1 MHKGCDPSVTA
12 TTEAWG
18 RRMSTEMDDIFF
30 TDLPEAS
37 TAPAPSSAPERLVGY
52 VGDLPGSLRNTLLS
66 AFADAQLELRDDIT
80 AETRFALLP
89 GSAERPFHWPA
100 DHQGG
105 PALYFQPSEES
116 PAASAD
122 LTINFLESASGAA
135 IAQRIRQTVAGFE
148 QLRRL
153 QQQVTD
159 STQVAMHAMS
169 LNAELGRILEFVE
182 KSYECPD
189 EPALADAA
197 LHCLSSMQMDCV
209 IQFGSHDDR
218 PTFSNGAD
226 ASARE
231 HALLGSSRSKGRIVD
246 HGAISL
252 FHYPRVSALIRNMPL
267 DDLQRYGVLKD
278 HLCLLFNGLE
288 ARAAALQ
295 TEHLANKRAHRSL
308 MTAKVI
314 HGILADMDA
323 YKRTFTQRSSEI
335 LENLLLD
342 LRTTLAELALN
353 EAEETRLQSLVEA
366 ANTAFAD
373 LFAEAEQRD
382 RVFNDILGKLTVL
395 LRAE

>member
-1 MHKGCDPSVTA
+1 
-12 TTEAWG
+12 
-18 RRMSTEMDDIFF
+18 MSTEMDDIFF
-30 TDLPEAS
+30 TDLPVAGS
-37 TAPAPSSAPERLVGY
+37 PPAPARAPERLVGY
-52 VGDLPGSLRNTLLS
+52 AGALPASVRDSLLS
-66 AFADAQLELRDDIT
+66 AFADAQLELRDEISV
-80 AETRFALLP
+80 ETRFALLP
-89 GSAERPFHWPA
+89 GSAARPFQWPA

-105 PALYFQPSEES
+105 PALYFQPSEEI
-116 PAASAD
+116 PVASAD
-122 LTINFLESASGAA
+122 LTINFLESTSGAA

-153 QQQVTD
+153 QQQITD

-182 KSYECPD
+182 KSYECTD
-189 EPALADAA
+189 EPGLAAAA
-197 LHCLSSMQMDCV
+197 LHCLSSMQMDAV
-209 IQFGSHDDR
+209 IQFGSHEER
-218 PTFSNGAD
+218 GTFSNGAE
-226 ASARE
+226 ASALE
-231 HALLGSSRSKGRIVD
+231 QKLLSSSRSKGRIVD

-252 FHYPRVSALIRNMPL
+252 FHYPRVSTLIRNMPL

-323 YKRTFTQRSSEI
+323 YKRSFTQRSSEI

-353 EAEETRLQSLVEA
+353 ETEETRLQSLVEA
-366 ANTAFAD
+366 ANIAFAE

-395 LRAE
+395 LRTE

>member
-1 MHKGCDPSVTA
+1 
-12 TTEAWG
+12 
-18 RRMSTEMDDIFF
+18 MSTETDDIFF
-30 TDLPEAS
+30 TDLPA
-37 TAPAPSSAPERLVGY
+37 SSATETPVSEPERLVGY
-52 VGDLPGSLRNTLLS
+52 VGALPASLRQTLLD
-66 AFADAQLELRDDIT
+66 AFADAQLELRDEIS

-89 GSAERPFHWPA
+89 ATAERPFHWPNN
-100 DHQGG
+100 HQGG

-159 STQVAMHAMS
+159 STHVAMHAMS

-182 KSYECPD
+182 KSYECAD
-189 EPALADAA
+189 EAALAQAA
-197 LHCLSSMQMDCV
+197 LQCLNSMQMDSV
-209 IQFGSHDDR
+209 IQFDASGRHY
-218 PTFSNGAD
+218 SNGGTATD
-226 ASARE
+226 AER
-231 HALLGSSRSKGRIVD
+231 HLLTDSRSKGRIVD

-267 DDLQRYGVLKD
+267 TDLQRYGVLKD

-288 ARAAALQ
+288 ARATALH
-295 TEHLANKRAHRSL
+295 TEQLANTRAHRSL

-314 HGILADMDA
+314 HGILADMDE
-323 YKRTFTQRSSEI
+323 YKRAFTQRSSEI

-342 LRTTLAELALN
+342 LRTALAELALN
-353 EAEETRLQSLVEA
+353 EAEEDKLQTLVET
-366 ANTAFAD
+366 ANNAFAE
-373 LFAEAEQRD
+373 LFAESEQRD
-382 RVFNDILGKLTVL
+382 RVFNEILGKLTVL
-395 LRAE
+395 LQAE

>member
-1 MHKGCDPSVTA
+1 
-12 TTEAWG
+12 
-18 RRMSTEMDDIFF
+18 MSTEMDDIFF
-30 TDLPEAS
+30 TDLPAAGAS
-37 TAPAPSSAPERLVGY
+37 NHQASEPERLVGY
-52 VGDLPGSLRNTLLS
+52 AGELPAAVRSALLA
-66 AFADAQLELRDDIT
+66 AFTDAQLELRDDIS

-89 GSAERPFHWPA
+89 GTAERPFHWPN

-159 STQVAMHAMS
+159 STQVALHAMS

-182 KSYECPD
+182 KSYECAD
-189 EPALADAA
+189 EAAVAQAA
-197 LHCLSSMQMDCV
+197 LHCLNSMQMDCV
-209 IQFGSHDDR
+209 IRFVSTGSNHHY
-218 PTFSNGAD
+218 SNGAEP
-226 ASARE
+226 SAAE
-231 HALLGSSRSKGRIVD
+231 QQLLTGSRGRGRIVD
-246 HGAISL
+246 DGAASL

-267 DDLQRYGVLKD
+267 TDLQRYGVLKD

-288 ARAAALQ
+288 ARAAALH
-295 TEHLANKRAHRSL
+295 TEQLANKRAHRSL

-314 HGILADMDA
+314 HGILADMDE
-323 YKRTFTQRSSEI
+323 YKRAFTQRSSEI

-342 LRTTLAELALN
+342 LRTALAELALN
-353 EAEETRLQSLVEA
+353 EAEEDKLQALVET
-366 ANTAFAD
+366 ANTAFAE

-382 RVFNDILGKLTVL
+382 KVFNEILGKLTVL
-395 LRAE
+395 LQAE